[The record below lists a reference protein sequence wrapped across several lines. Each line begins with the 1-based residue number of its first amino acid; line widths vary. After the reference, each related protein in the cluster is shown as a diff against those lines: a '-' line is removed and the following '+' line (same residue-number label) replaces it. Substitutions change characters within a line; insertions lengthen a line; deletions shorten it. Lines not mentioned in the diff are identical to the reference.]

1 MAGMA
6 YLKVFFDWLGPLE
19 QLNDEE
25 AGRLFRA
32 ALLYARDGIDVPLS
46 GNERFVFS
54 LLRAQIDRDK
64 ASWKAKSEILSEAG
78 KRGAAARWDN
88 SQAKPGQAK
97 DGQAK
102 SNIARYG
109 LNSQEKEKD
118 QDKDQ
123 EKKNTQYN
131 SADAQLSPVVRYFF
145 QRYEQHTREKH
156 PFVSQ
161 EKLEEIQKVLEE
173 NDADEY
179 FVDEYFGDEEHRG
192 LCGDSDCRIYHFA
205 SPVVLQLCEARIM
218 SGY

>member
-109 LNSQEKEKD
+109 LNSQEKEKEKD

-123 EKKNTQYN
+123 EGKILNTTVLMH
-131 SADAQLSPVVRYFF
+131 SCHQLSDTSFNDMSSIPEKSTHLSVRESWKRSKRF
-145 QRYEQHTREKH
+145 
-156 PFVSQ
+156 
-161 EKLEEIQKVLEE
+161 
-173 NDADEY
+173 
-179 FVDEYFGDEEHRG
+179 
-192 LCGDSDCRIYHFA
+192 
-205 SPVVLQLCEARIM
+205 
-218 SGY
+218 